1 MTILLRHP
9 WPGNVR
15 ELENVVERAVTLTA
29 GGTIAP
35 DALLLDTSAG
45 PPTALSLAQLP
56 RRPTLQELT
65 DEYVALV
72 LQETDGDKAR
82 AADLLG
88 ISKRTLY
95 RWDRHPAAP
104 DESSQEEVG

>member
-1 MTILLRHP
+1 MRRRQ
-9 WPGNVR
+9 PGIG
-15 ELENVVERAVTLTA
+15 RA
-29 GGTIAP
+29 
-35 DALLLDTSAG
+35 
-45 PPTALSLAQLP
+45 TALTLAQLP

-72 LQETDGDKAR
+72 LQETDGDKDR

-95 RWDRHPAAP
+95 RWDRPSGAP
-104 DESSQEEVG
+104 GESSQEDAR